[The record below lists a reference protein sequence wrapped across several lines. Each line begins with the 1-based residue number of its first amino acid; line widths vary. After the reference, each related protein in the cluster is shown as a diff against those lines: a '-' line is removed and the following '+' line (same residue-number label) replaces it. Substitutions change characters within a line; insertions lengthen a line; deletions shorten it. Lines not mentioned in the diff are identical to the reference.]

1 MNENKDYV
9 SHLNKARKKRN
20 QKWDPRYLLLAI
32 VVVLLIGLGVLAAVN
47 VKSAVSGKAA
57 RKSDNVIEEP
67 GTGLE
72 AASASNAARE
82 EEEKAK
88 EEQEIQSAID
98 AYQNLGI
105 VQVSGYVNIRE
116 TPDMKGNIIG
126 KVSGDGAC
134 EVLGEEGEWSHITSG
149 GIEGYISSQYL
160 VTGEEAKE
168 LAKSLVKKR
177 AIIMTENDNLNIRSG
192 PSKDAEIVGQALP
205 AERYEV
211 LSEADGWV
219 EINSGYISADYC
231 EVKYALNEGR
241 KLDLKAQAINQY
253 DNLVIFKKSGYMNVR
268 STPENKGDD
277 NVIGKLTSKAAGD
290 IIETLD
296 GWYKIKSGTVTGYIA
311 ADPELIA
318 TGQEAKDLAMQNAT
332 QMAIITTDVLNVRV
346 EPNTDSKIWTQIV
359 KDERYP
365 VVDQQDGW
373 VQIDLGSV
381 DAEDGS
387 QDGDEKAYISTRDNN
402 VEVRYALNEAIKFT
416 PAKDSSSGA
425 SSDGSGS
432 STKQSRRSQLVNYAL
447 QFVGNRYVWGGT
459 SLTNG
464 VDCSG
469 FTMRV
474 MEKFGVSLPHYSGS
488 QAQMGKKVTSATMK
502 PGDLIFYAG
511 SNGKVN
517 HVAIYIGNGRIVHAA
532 SRTIQQRTRVRTL
545 YQHIQQTAGSYKRQ
559 EHNQPFRQ

>member
-381 DAEDGS
+381 DTEDGS

-402 VEVRYALNEAIKFT
+402 VEVRYAVNEAIKFT

-532 SRTIQQRTRVRTL
+532 SRRSGIKTSTWNYRTPVAIRSML
-545 YQHIQQTAGSYKRQ
+545 D
-559 EHNQPFRQ
+559 

>member
-381 DAEDGS
+381 DTEDGS

-511 SNGKVN
+511 INGKVN
-517 HVAIYIGNGRIVHAA
+517 HVAIYFGNGRIVHAA
-532 SRTIQQRTRVRTL
+532 SRRSGIKTSTWNYRTPVAIRSML
-545 YQHIQQTAGSYKRQ
+545 D
-559 EHNQPFRQ
+559 

>member
-47 VKSAVSGKAA
+47 VKSAASGKAA

-82 EEEKAK
+82 EEEKVK

-381 DAEDGS
+381 DTEDGS

-532 SRTIQQRTRVRTL
+532 SRRSGIKTSTWNYRTPVAIRSML
-545 YQHIQQTAGSYKRQ
+545 D
-559 EHNQPFRQ
+559 

>member
-82 EEEKAK
+82 DEEKAK

-381 DAEDGS
+381 DTEDGS

-532 SRTIQQRTRVRTL
+532 SRRSGIKTSTWNYRTPVAIRSML
-545 YQHIQQTAGSYKRQ
+545 D
-559 EHNQPFRQ
+559 

>member
-432 STKQSRRSQLVNYAL
+432 STKQSHRSQLVNYAL

-532 SRTIQQRTRVRTL
+532 SRRSGIKTSTWNYRTPVAIRSML
-545 YQHIQQTAGSYKRQ
+545 D
-559 EHNQPFRQ
+559 

>member
-116 TPDMKGNIIG
+116 IPDMKGNIIG

-381 DAEDGS
+381 DTEDGS

-532 SRTIQQRTRVRTL
+532 SRRSGIKTSTWNYRTPVAIRSML
-545 YQHIQQTAGSYKRQ
+545 D
-559 EHNQPFRQ
+559 

>member
-20 QKWDPRYLLLAI
+20 QKWDPRDLLLAI

-532 SRTIQQRTRVRTL
+532 SRRSGIKTSTWNYRTPVAIRSML
-545 YQHIQQTAGSYKRQ
+545 D
-559 EHNQPFRQ
+559 

>member
-1 MNENKDYV
+1 MSENKDYI
-9 SHLNKARKKRN
+9 SRLNKARRNRN
-20 QKWDPRYLLLAI
+20 QKWDPRYILMA
-32 VVVLLIGLGVLAAVN
+32 LAAVVLIGIIVLAVIN
-47 VKSAVSGKAA
+47 VKSAVSGRVA
-57 RKSDNVIEEP
+57 RGGSENVIDEP

-72 AASASNAARE
+72 AASDSNAARE
-82 EEEKAK
+82 QEEKAK
-88 EEQEIQSAID
+88 EEQEIQEAVD

-126 KVSGDGAC
+126 KISGDGAC

-160 VTGEEAKE
+160 VTGDEAKE
-168 LAKSLVKKR
+168 LAKGLVKKR
-177 AIIMTENDNLNIRSG
+177 AIIMTENDNLNIRSEA
-192 PSKDAEIVGQALP
+192 STDAQIVGQALP

-211 LSEADGWV
+211 LSEEDGWIQ
-219 EINSGYISADYC
+219 INGGYISADYC
-231 EVKYALNEGR
+231 EVKYVLNEGR

-290 IIETLD
+290 IIETVD

-318 TGQEAKDLAMQNAT
+318 TGQEAKDLAMQNAA

-416 PAKDSSSGA
+416 PSKDNGSSG
-425 SSDGSGS
+425 GGS

-488 QAQMGKKVTSATMK
+488 QAQMGKKVTSATMQ

-532 SRTIQQRTRVRTL
+532 SRRSGIKTSTWNYRTPVAIRSML
-545 YQHIQQTAGSYKRQ
+545 D
-559 EHNQPFRQ
+559 

>member
-332 QMAIITTDVLNVRV
+332 QMAIITTEVLNVRV

-381 DAEDGS
+381 DTEDGS

-532 SRTIQQRTRVRTL
+532 SRRSGIKTSTWNYRTPVAIRSML
-545 YQHIQQTAGSYKRQ
+545 D
-559 EHNQPFRQ
+559 

>member
-72 AASASNAARE
+72 AASASNAAR

-502 PGDLIFYAG
+502 PGDLIFFQGTYDTPGA
-511 SNGKVN
+511 S
-517 HVAIYIGNGRIVHAA
+517 HVGIYVGNNMMIHCGNPIQYTSIASSYWQQHFMAFGRIH
-532 SRTIQQRTRVRTL
+532 
-545 YQHIQQTAGSYKRQ
+545 
-559 EHNQPFRQ
+559 

>member
-211 LSEADGWV
+211 LSEEDGWIQ
-219 EINSGYISADYC
+219 INGGYISADYC

-532 SRTIQQRTRVRTL
+532 SRRSGIKTSTWNYRTPVAIRSML
-545 YQHIQQTAGSYKRQ
+545 D
-559 EHNQPFRQ
+559 

>member
-1 MNENKDYV
+1 MSENKDYI
-9 SHLNKARKKRN
+9 SRLNKARRNRN
-20 QKWDPRYLLLAI
+20 QKWDPRYILMA
-32 VVVLLIGLGVLAAVN
+32 LAAVVLIGIIVLAVIN
-47 VKSAVSGKAA
+47 VKSAVSGRVA
-57 RKSDNVIEEP
+57 RGGSENVIDEP

-88 EEQEIQSAID
+88 EEQEIQDAVD

-126 KVSGDGAC
+126 KISGDGAC

-160 VTGEEAKE
+160 VTGDEAKE
-168 LAKSLVKKR
+168 LAKGLVKKR
-177 AIIMTENDNLNIRSG
+177 AIIMTENDNLNIRSEA
-192 PSKDAEIVGQALP
+192 SKDAQIVGQALP

-211 LSEADGWV
+211 LSEEDGWIQ
-219 EINSGYISADYC
+219 INGGYISADYC

-290 IIETLD
+290 IIETVD

-318 TGQEAKDLAMQNAT
+318 TGQEAKDLAMQNAA

-416 PAKDSSSGA
+416 PAKDNGSDSSKNGSSG
-425 SSDGSGS
+425 S
-432 STKQSRRSQLVNYAL
+432 KQSRRSQLVNYAL

-488 QAQMGKKVTSATMK
+488 QAQMGKKVSSANMQ

-511 SNGKVN
+511 SSGKVN

-532 SRTIQQRTRVRTL
+532 SRRSGIKTSTWNYRTPVAIRSML
-545 YQHIQQTAGSYKRQ
+545 D
-559 EHNQPFRQ
+559 

>member
-277 NVIGKLTSKAAGD
+277 NVIGKLTGKAAGD

-416 PAKDSSSGA
+416 PAKDNGSDSSKNGSSG
-425 SSDGSGS
+425 S
-432 STKQSRRSQLVNYAL
+432 KQSRRSQLVNYAL

-532 SRTIQQRTRVRTL
+532 SRRSGIKTSTWNYRTPVAIRSML
-545 YQHIQQTAGSYKRQ
+545 D
-559 EHNQPFRQ
+559 

>member
-72 AASASNAARE
+72 AASASNAARG

-381 DAEDGS
+381 DTEDGS

-532 SRTIQQRTRVRTL
+532 SRRSGIKTSTWNYRTPVTIRSML
-545 YQHIQQTAGSYKRQ
+545 D
-559 EHNQPFRQ
+559 

>member
-268 STPENKGDD
+268 STPENKGHD

-381 DAEDGS
+381 DTEDGS

-532 SRTIQQRTRVRTL
+532 SRRSGIKTSTWNYRTPVTIRSML
-545 YQHIQQTAGSYKRQ
+545 D
-559 EHNQPFRQ
+559 

>member
-253 DNLVIFKKSGYMNVR
+253 DNLVIFNMSGYMNVR

-296 GWYKIKSGTVTGYIA
+296 GWYKIKSGTVIGYIA

-381 DAEDGS
+381 DTEDGS

-532 SRTIQQRTRVRTL
+532 SRRSGIKTSTWNYRTPVTIRSML
-545 YQHIQQTAGSYKRQ
+545 D
-559 EHNQPFRQ
+559 

>member
-1 MNENKDYV
+1 MSENKDYI
-9 SHLNKARKKRN
+9 SRLNKARKNRN
-20 QKWDPRYLLLAI
+20 QKWDPRYILMA
-32 VVVLLIGLGVLAAVN
+32 LAAVVLIGIIVLAVIN
-47 VKSAVSGKAA
+47 VKSAVSGRVA
-57 RKSDNVIEEP
+57 RGGSENVIDEP

-88 EEQEIQSAID
+88 EEQEIQEAVD

-381 DAEDGS
+381 DTEDGS

-532 SRTIQQRTRVRTL
+532 SRRSGIKTSTWNYRTPVAIRSML
-545 YQHIQQTAGSYKRQ
+545 D
-559 EHNQPFRQ
+559 

>member
-1 MNENKDYV
+1 MSENKDYI
-9 SHLNKARKKRN
+9 SRLNKARRYRN
-20 QKWDPRYLLLAI
+20 QKWDPRDILMA
-32 VVVLLIGLGVLAAVN
+32 LAAVVLIGIIVLAVIN
-47 VKSAVSGKAA
+47 VKSAVSGRVA
-57 RKSDNVIEEP
+57 RGGSENVIDEP

-88 EEQEIQSAID
+88 EEQEIQEAVD

-126 KVSGDGAC
+126 KLSGDGAC

-160 VTGEEAKE
+160 VTGDEAKE
-168 LAKSLVKKR
+168 LAKGLVKKR
-177 AIIMTENDNLNIRSG
+177 AIIMTENDNLNIRSEA
-192 PSKDAEIVGQALP
+192 SKDAQIVGQALP

-211 LSEADGWV
+211 LSEEDGWIQ
-219 EINSGYISADYC
+219 INGGYISADYC

-290 IIETLD
+290 IIETVD

-318 TGQEAKDLAMQNAT
+318 TGQEAKDLAMQNAA

-416 PAKDSSSGA
+416 PAKDNGSDSSKNGSSG
-425 SSDGSGS
+425 S
-432 STKQSRRSQLVNYAL
+432 KQSRRSQLVNYAL

-488 QAQMGKKVTSATMK
+488 QAQMGKKVSSANMQ

-532 SRTIQQRTRVRTL
+532 SRRSGIKTSTWNYRTPVAIRSML
-545 YQHIQQTAGSYKRQ
+545 D
-559 EHNQPFRQ
+559 

>member
-381 DAEDGS
+381 DTEDGS

-416 PAKDSSSGA
+416 PAKDSSSG
-425 SSDGSGS
+425 S
-432 STKQSRRSQLVNYAL
+432 STKQPRRSQLVNYAL

-532 SRTIQQRTRVRTL
+532 SRRSGIKTSTWNYRTPVAIRSML
-545 YQHIQQTAGSYKRQ
+545 D
-559 EHNQPFRQ
+559 

>member
-1 MNENKDYV
+1 MSENKDYI
-9 SHLNKARKKRN
+9 SRLNKARRNRN
-20 QKWDPRYLLLAI
+20 QKWDPRYILMA
-32 VVVLLIGLGVLAAVN
+32 LAAVVLIGIIVLAVIN
-47 VKSAVSGKAA
+47 VKSAVSGRVA
-57 RKSDNVIEEP
+57 RGGSENVIDEP

-88 EEQEIQSAID
+88 EEQEIQNAVD

-126 KVSGDGAC
+126 KISGDGAC

-160 VTGEEAKE
+160 VTGDEAKE
-168 LAKSLVKKR
+168 LAKGLVKKR
-177 AIIMTENDNLNIRSG
+177 AIIMTENDNLNIRSEA
-192 PSKDAEIVGQALP
+192 SKDAQIVGQALP

-211 LSEADGWV
+211 LSEEDGWIQ
-219 EINSGYISADYC
+219 INGGYISADYC

-290 IIETLD
+290 IIETVD

-318 TGQEAKDLAMQNAT
+318 TGQEAKDLAMQNAA

-416 PAKDSSSGA
+416 PAKDNGSDSSKNGSSG
-425 SSDGSGS
+425 S
-432 STKQSRRSQLVNYAL
+432 KQSRRSQLVNYAL

-488 QAQMGKKVTSATMK
+488 QAQMGKKVSSANMQ

-532 SRTIQQRTRVRTL
+532 SRRSGIKTSTWNYRTPVAIRSML
-545 YQHIQQTAGSYKRQ
+545 D
-559 EHNQPFRQ
+559 

>member
-1 MNENKDYV
+1 MSENKDYI
-9 SHLNKARKKRN
+9 SRLNKARRNRN
-20 QKWDPRYLLLAI
+20 QKWDPRYILM
-32 VVVLLIGLGVLAAVN
+32 VLAAVVLIGIIVLAVIN
-47 VKSAVSGKAA
+47 VKSAVSGRVA
-57 RKSDNVIEEP
+57 RGGSENVIDEP

-88 EEQEIQSAID
+88 EEQEIQEAVD

-126 KVSGDGAC
+126 KLSGDGAC

-160 VTGEEAKE
+160 VTGDEAKE
-168 LAKSLVKKR
+168 LAKGLVKKR
-177 AIIMTENDNLNIRSG
+177 AIIMTENDNLNIRSEA
-192 PSKDAEIVGQALP
+192 STDAQIVGQALP

-211 LSEADGWV
+211 LSEEDGWIQ
-219 EINSGYISADYC
+219 INGGYISADYC

-290 IIETLD
+290 IIETVD

-318 TGQEAKDLAMQNAT
+318 TGQEAKDLAMQNAA

-416 PAKDSSSGA
+416 PAKDNGSDSSKNGSSG
-425 SSDGSGS
+425 S
-432 STKQSRRSQLVNYAL
+432 KQSRRSQLVNYAL

-488 QAQMGKKVTSATMK
+488 QAQMGKKVSSANMQ

-532 SRTIQQRTRVRTL
+532 SRRSGIKTSTWNYRTPVTIRSML
-545 YQHIQQTAGSYKRQ
+545 D
-559 EHNQPFRQ
+559 

>member
-9 SHLNKARKKRN
+9 SHLNKARKKRK

-381 DAEDGS
+381 DTEDGS

-532 SRTIQQRTRVRTL
+532 SRRSGIKTSTWNYRTPVAIRSML
-545 YQHIQQTAGSYKRQ
+545 D
-559 EHNQPFRQ
+559 

>member
-134 EVLGEEGEWSHITSG
+134 EVLGEEGEGSHITSG

-381 DAEDGS
+381 DTEDGS

-532 SRTIQQRTRVRTL
+532 SRRSGIKTSTWNYRTPVAIRSML
-545 YQHIQQTAGSYKRQ
+545 D
-559 EHNQPFRQ
+559 

>member
-192 PSKDAEIVGQALP
+192 LSKDAEIVGQALP

-532 SRTIQQRTRVRTL
+532 SRRSGIKTSTWNYRTPVAIRSML
-545 YQHIQQTAGSYKRQ
+545 D
-559 EHNQPFRQ
+559 

>member
-381 DAEDGS
+381 DTEDGS

-432 STKQSRRSQLVNYAL
+432 STKQSRRSQRVNYAL

-532 SRTIQQRTRVRTL
+532 SRRSGIKTSTWNYRTPVTIRSML
-545 YQHIQQTAGSYKRQ
+545 D
-559 EHNQPFRQ
+559 

>member
-318 TGQEAKDLAMQNAT
+318 TGKEAKDLAMQNAT

-381 DAEDGS
+381 DTEDGS

-532 SRTIQQRTRVRTL
+532 SRRSGIKTSTWNYRTPVAIRSML
-545 YQHIQQTAGSYKRQ
+545 D
-559 EHNQPFRQ
+559 

>member
-72 AASASNAARE
+72 AASVSNAARE

-381 DAEDGS
+381 DTEDGS

-416 PAKDSSSGA
+416 PAKDSSSGG
-425 SSDGSGS
+425 SSGGSGS

-532 SRTIQQRTRVRTL
+532 SRRSGIKTSTWNYRTPVAIRSML
-545 YQHIQQTAGSYKRQ
+545 D
-559 EHNQPFRQ
+559 

>member
-488 QAQMGKKVTSATMK
+488 QAQMGKKVTYATMK

-532 SRTIQQRTRVRTL
+532 SRRSGIKTSTWNYRTPVAIRSML
-545 YQHIQQTAGSYKRQ
+545 D
-559 EHNQPFRQ
+559 

>member
-532 SRTIQQRTRVRTL
+532 SRRSGIKTSTWNYRTPVAIRIML
-545 YQHIQQTAGSYKRQ
+545 D
-559 EHNQPFRQ
+559 

>member
-1 MNENKDYV
+1 
-9 SHLNKARKKRN
+9 
-20 QKWDPRYLLLAI
+20 
-32 VVVLLIGLGVLAAVN
+32 
-47 VKSAVSGKAA
+47 
-57 RKSDNVIEEP
+57 
-67 GTGLE
+67 
-72 AASASNAARE
+72 
-82 EEEKAK
+82 
-88 EEQEIQSAID
+88 
-98 AYQNLGI
+98 
-105 VQVSGYVNIRE
+105 
-116 TPDMKGNIIG
+116 
-126 KVSGDGAC
+126 
-134 EVLGEEGEWSHITSG
+134 
-149 GIEGYISSQYL
+149 
-160 VTGEEAKE
+160 
-168 LAKSLVKKR
+168 
-177 AIIMTENDNLNIRSG
+177 
-192 PSKDAEIVGQALP
+192 
-205 AERYEV
+205 
-211 LSEADGWV
+211 
-219 EINSGYISADYC
+219 
-231 EVKYALNEGR
+231 
-241 KLDLKAQAINQY
+241 
-253 DNLVIFKKSGYMNVR
+253 
-268 STPENKGDD
+268 
-277 NVIGKLTSKAAGD
+277 
-290 IIETLD
+290 
-296 GWYKIKSGTVTGYIA
+296 
-311 ADPELIA
+311 
-318 TGQEAKDLAMQNAT
+318 
-332 QMAIITTDVLNVRV
+332 MAIITTDVLNVRV

-381 DAEDGS
+381 DTEDGS

-532 SRTIQQRTRVRTL
+532 SRRSGIKTSTWNYRTPVTIRSML
-545 YQHIQQTAGSYKRQ
+545 D
-559 EHNQPFRQ
+559 

>member
-381 DAEDGS
+381 DTEDGS

-532 SRTIQQRTRVRTL
+532 SRRSGIKTSTWNYRTPVAIRSML
-545 YQHIQQTAGSYKRQ
+545 D
-559 EHNQPFRQ
+559 

>member
-488 QAQMGKKVTSATMK
+488 QAQMGKKVTSAIMK
-502 PGDLIFYAG
+502 PGDLILYAG

-532 SRTIQQRTRVRTL
+532 SRRSGIKTSTWNYRTPVAIRSML
-545 YQHIQQTAGSYKRQ
+545 D
-559 EHNQPFRQ
+559 

>member
-67 GTGLE
+67 GTGLK

-381 DAEDGS
+381 DTEDGS

-532 SRTIQQRTRVRTL
+532 SRRSGIKTSTWNYRTPVTIRSML
-545 YQHIQQTAGSYKRQ
+545 D
-559 EHNQPFRQ
+559 

>member
-105 VQVSGYVNIRE
+105 VQVSGYVKIRE

-381 DAEDGS
+381 DTEDGS

-532 SRTIQQRTRVRTL
+532 SRRSGIKTSTWNYRTPVAIRSML
-545 YQHIQQTAGSYKRQ
+545 D
-559 EHNQPFRQ
+559 

>member
-219 EINSGYISADYC
+219 EINSDYISADYC

-532 SRTIQQRTRVRTL
+532 SRRSGIKTSTWNYRTPVAIRSML
-545 YQHIQQTAGSYKRQ
+545 D
-559 EHNQPFRQ
+559 

>member
-381 DAEDGS
+381 DTEDGS

-488 QAQMGKKVTSATMK
+488 QAQLGKKVTYATMK

-532 SRTIQQRTRVRTL
+532 SRRSGIKTSTWNYRTPVAIRSML
-545 YQHIQQTAGSYKRQ
+545 D
-559 EHNQPFRQ
+559 

>member
-425 SSDGSGS
+425 SSDGSSS

-532 SRTIQQRTRVRTL
+532 SRRSGIKTSTWNYRTPVTIRSML
-545 YQHIQQTAGSYKRQ
+545 D
-559 EHNQPFRQ
+559 

>member
-211 LSEADGWV
+211 LSEAYGWV

-381 DAEDGS
+381 DTEDGS

-517 HVAIYIGNGRIVHAA
+517 HVAIYIGNGRVVHAA
-532 SRTIQQRTRVRTL
+532 SRRSGIKTSTWNYRTPVAIRSML
-545 YQHIQQTAGSYKRQ
+545 D
-559 EHNQPFRQ
+559 

>member
-211 LSEADGWV
+211 FSEADGWV

-381 DAEDGS
+381 DTEDGS

-416 PAKDSSSGA
+416 PAKDSSSGG
-425 SSDGSGS
+425 SSGGSGS

-532 SRTIQQRTRVRTL
+532 SRRSGIKTSTWNYRTPVAIRSML
-545 YQHIQQTAGSYKRQ
+545 D
-559 EHNQPFRQ
+559 

>member
-47 VKSAVSGKAA
+47 VKSAVSGKAS

-532 SRTIQQRTRVRTL
+532 SRRSGIKTSTWNYRTPVAIRSML
-545 YQHIQQTAGSYKRQ
+545 D
-559 EHNQPFRQ
+559 